1 MPKGVRGFLLVWNK
15 TSNCKYYI
23 DIQDITPA
31 TKINVQQNYNRLYK
45 K

>member
-1 MPKGVRGFLLVWNK
+1 MPKGVRGLLFTNS
-15 TSNCKYYI
+15 SNYKYHI
-23 DIQDITPA
+23 DIQNITPT